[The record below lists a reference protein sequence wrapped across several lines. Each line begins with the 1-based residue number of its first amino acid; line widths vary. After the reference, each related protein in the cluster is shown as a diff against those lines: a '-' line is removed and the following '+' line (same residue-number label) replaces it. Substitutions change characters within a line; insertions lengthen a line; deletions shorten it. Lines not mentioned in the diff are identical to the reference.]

1 MHTMDNSSFSHRN
14 GPRSNGS
21 SLEQQIYADVS
32 QKKVSFGEFVTLM
45 WALEADHLKKQKIFA
60 GASSN

>member
-1 MHTMDNSSFSHRN
+1 MN

-45 WALEADHLKKQKIFA
+45 WALEADHLKKQRMFA